1 MNPSFA
7 GLRLRVVAFVFD
19 YIVIALYLIM
29 VVIVGVAI
37 RAGLPALSQTLF
49 GNPLSGQTAGFFL
62 ITLPV
67 SLYFALLESSTWQA
81 TWGKRRQHLQVIGP
95 TGDQL
100 SRSRALARTLLKF
113 VPWELAHTCI
123 WQISFA
129 TEEPSPLITV

>member
-49 GNPLSGQTAGFFL
+49 GNPLSGQTAGFF
-62 ITLPV
+62 
-67 SLYFALLESSTWQA
+67 
-81 TWGKRRQHLQVIGP
+81 
-95 TGDQL
+95 
-100 SRSRALARTLLKF
+100 
-113 VPWELAHTCI
+113 
-123 WQISFA
+123 
-129 TEEPSPLITV
+129 